1 MADSNNNST
10 EKRLRYGWPVWFA
23 EDFSDVLSQG
33 QMVDIAS
40 DGASFTCYAD
50 KCPCEGQHITLRFS
64 VPRYGADNSFDLENF
79 VRSGNVQSISEA
91 APFVKTVEFMFSE
104 PLPFKPGE
112 IDDTEALEVEETV
125 TPENA
130 PEAVIATSVENKA
143 IVQTEAEAM
152 ADAEQLLIEE
162 STGETLTADN
172 I

>member
-1 MADSNNNST
+1 MADSNNNNT

-50 KCPCEGQHITLRFS
+50 KCPSQGQHITVRFS
-64 VPRYGADNSFDLENF
+64 VPRYGTDNSFDLENF
-79 VRSGNVQSISEA
+79 VRGGNIQSISGS
-91 APFVKTVEFMFSE
+91 APFVKTVELAFSE

-112 IDDTEALEVEETV
+112 IDDTEALQTEETI
-125 TPENA
+125 TGDNA
-130 PEAVIATSVENKA
+130 SETIISQSVEAKTM
-143 IVQTEAEAM
+143 VQTEAQAM
-152 ADAEQLLIEE
+152 ADAEQPQIEE
-162 STGETLTADN
+162 TTGETLTADN

>member
-1 MADSNNNST
+1 MADSDNST

-50 KCPCEGQHITLRFS
+50 KCPCEGQHITARFS
-64 VPRYGADNSFDLENF
+64 VPRYGTENSFDLENF
-79 VRSGNVQSISEA
+79 VRSGNVQSVGEA
-91 APFVKTVEFMFSE
+91 APFVKTIELAFSE

-112 IDDTEALEVEETV
+112 IDDTEALQVEETV
-125 TPENA
+125 IPKNA
-130 PEAVIATSVENKA
+130 PETIIAKSVETKT

-162 STGETLTADN
+162 STGKALTADN
-172 I
+172 T